1 MSDFLDFI
9 IKLAKATI
17 WVSIALFFVT
27 CSVGAAFTP
36 DVNIEI
42 ADVALED
49 LPDRFEIEV
58 IESEDSDRIVI
69 TKTQE
74 FEADVQ

>member
-1 MSDFLDFI
+1 MSEFLDFI

-27 CSVGAAFTP
+27 CSVGAMGP

-49 LPDRFEIEV
+49 IPDRFEIEV

-74 FEADVQ
+74 IEADVQ